1 MIEMSIKK
9 LVQYGRTT
17 GLIEAEDEIY
27 ARNQILEVLKMS
39 EYEEPGEITDEIS
52 LDDEDNKETDA
63 ETEKVNEGPLKRM
76 WNVLVQMWKAMVSIF
91 KNR

>member
-39 EYEEPGEITDEIS
+39 EYEEPGEIHRRDQP
-52 LDDEDNKETDA
+52 
-63 ETEKVNEGPLKRM
+63 GRYLKRAHR
-76 WNVLVQMWKAMVSIF
+76 LRCRAGDP
-91 KNR
+91 

>member
-27 ARNQILEVLKMS
+27 ARNQIMEVLNMS
-39 EYEEPGEITDEIS
+39 EYEEPGI
-52 LDDEDNKETDA
+52 L
-63 ETEKVNEGPLKRM
+63 
-76 WNVLVQMWKAMVSIF
+76 QMRSVWKIP
-91 KNR
+91 

>member
-52 LDDEDNKETDA
+52 LEDT
-63 ETEKVNEGPLKRM
+63 
-76 WNVLVQMWKAMVSIF
+76 
-91 KNR
+91 

>member
-39 EYEEPGEITDEIS
+39 GIRGAGRDYRRDQPGRY
-52 LDDEDNKETDA
+52 
-63 ETEKVNEGPLKRM
+63 LKRAHR
-76 WNVLVQMWKAMVSIF
+76 LRCRAGDP
-91 KNR
+91 

>member
-27 ARNQILEVLKMS
+27 ARNQIL
-39 EYEEPGEITDEIS
+39 
-52 LDDEDNKETDA
+52 
-63 ETEKVNEGPLKRM
+63 
-76 WNVLVQMWKAMVSIF
+76 SIKSTLNF
-91 KNR
+91 LY

>member
-39 EYEEPGEITDEIS
+39 EYEEPGEITPGTTPAG
-52 LDDEDNKETDA
+52 NRW
-63 ETEKVNEGPLKRM
+63 KRP
-76 WNVLVQMWKAMVSIF
+76 
-91 KNR
+91 